1 MSIFRPILKEKE
13 HSLEKRLRLF
23 ETTMAGVGYIL
34 GAGIYV
40 LIGAVAGSAGS
51 AIWLSFILAG
61 LAALTSGLSY
71 AELSSMFPVNESEY
85 KYAKEGLSKKFGFFS
100 YISIILALTIG
111 IAGVSLGFASYFSEL
126 TGFGNTALIAVLVI
140 LTFSLLNWFSIKGAA
155 KVTFICTI
163 ASIIGLL
170 TIVALALL
178 NGNTG
183 TTNYVEMPEGIM
195 GVIKGASLIFFAYLG
210 FEGIVKLSDET
221 KNARK
226 TIPRAI
232 ILAIIISTVVYIAVA
247 VASVSVLPWNQL
259 AASSAPLADVAA
271 AVMGSNA
278 FLFLAIIA
286 LLSTS
291 NTILMGIL
299 SSSRGFYGLG
309 LIFKK
314 FKFLSKV
321 GVRNTPTRAI
331 LITTTIALLFLLFED
346 ISLIVGFTNFLI
358 FVTFIIMNA
367 SVINLRYKKPGLKR
381 KFRVPLTIGKTPLI
395 PVFGI
400 LISLFLMF
408 NLQTIN
414 IISGLIV
421 TIIIFG
427 LYKLIYK
434 NGVEE

>member
-1 MSIFRPILKEKE
+1 MSIFRPIVKEKE
-13 HSLEKRLRLF
+13 RTLEKRLRLF
-23 ETTMAGVGYIL
+23 EATMAGVGYIL

-40 LIGAVAGSAGS
+40 LIGAVAGTAGS

-71 AELSSMFPVNESEY
+71 AELASLFPVNESEY

-126 TGFGNTALIAVLVI
+126 TGIGSKGLIAVFVI
-140 LTFSLLNWFSIKGAA
+140 LTFALLNWFSIKGAA
-155 KVTFICTI
+155 KVTFICTV

-170 TIVALALL
+170 TIVVLALL

-232 ILAIIISTVVYIAVA
+232 ILAIIISTIVYIAVA
-247 VASVSVLPWNQL
+247 IASVSVLPWQEL
-259 AASSAPLADVAA
+259 AVSSAPLADVAA

-309 LIFKK
+309 LIFEK

-321 GVRNTPTRAI
+321 GIRNTPTRAI

-367 SVINLRYKKPGLKR
+367 SVINLRYKKPELKR
-381 KFRVPLTIGKTPLI
+381 KFKVPLTIGKTPII

-408 NLQTIN
+408 NLQPIN
-414 IISGLIV
+414 IISGTIV

-427 LYKLIYK
+427 IYSIIYK
-434 NGVEE
+434 NGTKK